1 MLAPSNSRLDFRK
14 SSPNSRYLV
23 LVNCHECLI
32 FAVWL
37 CPQKLQI
44 MFLVWLW
51 WIMLLA
57 SRFGYCSTVMFNSPL
72 KLNLV
77 LKILKLIFR
86 SWCWYEDACSPQ
98 DLVNARAQSS
108 DFRKSPPLQHFTPL
122 PCGQFC
128 KCQISKLIAGKRERE
143 EHLTYMMPP
152 ASDVMTKPCPV
163 RDAATYP
170 SSKSLPWPAV
180 YFLANC
186 LNHNISRSI

>member
-1 MLAPSNSRLDFRK
+1 MSLW
-14 SSPNSRYLV
+14 YLQFDNVHKKQIIV
-23 LVNCHECLI
+23 LVWI
-32 FAVWL
+32 
-37 CPQKLQI
+37 
-44 MFLVWLW
+44 W
-51 WIMLLA
+51 WSMLLA

-77 LKILKLIFR
+77 LKILRWQLIFW

-143 EHLTYMMPP
+143 EHLTWCHLRLM
-152 ASDVMTKPCPV
+152 SWQNPV
-163 RDAATYP
+163 LSETLLLTHRLNRFRDLLFIFWQIAWTTIFQDRFRKL
-170 SSKSLPWPAV
+170 SKLGKYRVLPEG
-180 YFLANC
+180 
-186 LNHNISRSI
+186 